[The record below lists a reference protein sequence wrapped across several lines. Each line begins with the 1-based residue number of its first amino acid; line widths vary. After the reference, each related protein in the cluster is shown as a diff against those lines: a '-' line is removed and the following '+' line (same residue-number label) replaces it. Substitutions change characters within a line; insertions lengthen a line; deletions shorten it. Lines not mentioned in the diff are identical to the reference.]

1 MTIRNPAFPLSIPVL
16 ALSLILFCQGALAR
30 DYQVEVVVF
39 ERTGS
44 TDVEN
49 EVWDFSPENLAQH
62 QSRMVNLSTKA
73 TEDFEFDPALTHLA
87 GVQRNLVD
95 SGLRILRTANWIQPS
110 AVYQNAPLVSLG
122 IENST
127 MPYGFIRVYRT
138 SLIFVDVDLQISPL
152 DGQAA
157 SVLAGATIGTTVGTG
172 VDPSSNITD
181 QANAASSLAARE
193 EIPDNPHYFISEKRR
208 VKFKEIHYFDHP
220 RFGVIVSVWPSESEQ

>member
-1 MTIRNPAFPLSIPVL
+1 MTIRNPEFPLSIPVL
-16 ALSLILFCQGALAR
+16 TLSLILFCQGALAR

-44 TDVEN
+44 TDVES

-62 QSRMVNLSTKA
+62 QSRIVNLSTKA

-87 GVQRNLVD
+87 DVQRNLVD

-110 AVYQNAPLVSLG
+110 AVYQNAPLGALG

-138 SLIFVDVDLQISPL
+138 SLIFGDVDLQISPL

-157 SVLAGATIGTTVGTG
+157 SVLGGATIGATAG
-172 VDPSSNITD
+172 
-181 QANAASSLAARE
+181 SSLAAGE
-193 EIPDNPHYFISEKRR
+193 ENPNNPHYFISEKRR
-208 VKFKEIHYFDHP
+208 VKFKEFHYFDHP